1 MSPARLPTPGRAGI
15 RDAAERAVPPVLQPD
30 PGPGAQPPASP
41 PGLPKYLRLER
52 KELLIWPDQ
61 VTSLS
66 VLARVLNRNRRS
78 AGERITINT
87 LIRVAAALL
96 LSRSQDLAGT
106 TEEEFRRSL
115 GLLDSPV
122 PLPGA
127 GRAGIRNAVLH
138 DAAPAAVPP
147 GRSDP
152 GQDTRSSGRPTRITV
167 DLLPDLHGFLRG
179 SARARNF
186 AAADVIRELIRQMR
200 AAPDLW
206 DRVMAEL
213 ERRREALAEA
223 VQAAREPEA
232 REARTKLP
240 RHRFDFQ
247 FDMRPHLVHMFAL
260 ASVEMYPGSVGTT
273 QAAVNQARYPSR
285 PGRAALVAADL
296 ADLQGPSTGT
306 VELPLRLFWSAPDRR
321 FDLSD
326 PDMLRSMYEKVLR
339 EAIRTED
346 LTTFL
351 NGSTL
356 LAVWRDLFLP
366 RDVRRAW
373 EDRHPVLR
381 RAAAA

>member
-1 MSPARLPTPGRAGI
+1 
-15 RDAAERAVPPVLQPD
+15 
-30 PGPGAQPPASP
+30 
-41 PGLPKYLRLER
+41 
-52 KELLIWPDQ
+52 
-61 VTSLS
+61 
-66 VLARVLNRNRRS
+66 
-78 AGERITINT
+78 
-87 LIRVAAALL
+87 
-96 LSRSQDLAGT
+96 
-106 TEEEFRRSL
+106 
-115 GLLDSPV
+115 
-122 PLPGA
+122 
-127 GRAGIRNAVLH
+127 
-138 DAAPAAVPP
+138 
-147 GRSDP
+147 
-152 GQDTRSSGRPTRITV
+152 
-167 DLLPDLHGFLRG
+167 
-179 SARARNF
+179 
-186 AAADVIRELIRQMR
+186 
-200 AAPDLW
+200 
-206 DRVMAEL
+206 
-213 ERRREALAEA
+213 
-223 VQAAREPEA
+223 
-232 REARTKLP
+232 
-240 RHRFDFQ
+240 
-247 FDMRPHLVHMFAL
+247 MRPHLVHMFAL